1 MKTTRDELSTA
12 LEALRDRP
20 IVSESRDYARR
31 WARTRARVASLR
43 NLMFGPAG
51 AIAAACVTA
60 YIVFALVFGLAGV
73 GINRVAKNLIETG
86 IEETRVVA
94 LEDGSRIVLDRQSRL
109 RVAFTPAARD
119 VELLDGQA
127 HFEVAKNPNRPFRVR
142 TQSAEVVAVGT
153 MFDVATVPA
162 RTTVTLIEGRVN
174 VRTISSPAQAEPKVE
189 ALVPG
194 QQLGIASDGQ
204 FLDKRVVK
212 IENVTAWQRGTIILD
227 DMPLPEALT
236 AINRY
241 SATQIVI
248 RGPALQ
254 SRRVSGV
261 FRIGD
266 VETEAIA
273 LERYFNLRE
282 TSRSERA
289 IVLERQASP

>member
-20 IVSESRDYARR
+20 IVTESRDYARR
-31 WARTRARVASLR
+31 WARTRARAASLR
-43 NLMFGPAG
+43 SAVFGPVG
-51 AIAAACVTA
+51 AIAAVCATA
-60 YIVFALVFGLAGV
+60 YIVFASGFGLPGV
-73 GINRVAKNLIETG
+73 AIHRAAKNLIETG

-94 LEDGSRIVLDRQSRL
+94 LEDGSRIVLDRRSRL

-127 HFEVAKNPNRPFRVR
+127 HFEVAKDTHRPFRVR
-142 TQSAEVVAVGT
+142 TGSAEVVAVGT
-153 MFDVATVPA
+153 KFDVATVPA

-174 VRTISSPAQAEPKVE
+174 VRTLSGTAQMEPKVE

-236 AINRY
+236 AMNRY
-241 SATQIVI
+241 SVMQIVI
-248 RGPALQ
+248 PGPALQ

-282 TSRSERA
+282 TSRSERT
-289 IVLERQASP
+289 IVLDRN